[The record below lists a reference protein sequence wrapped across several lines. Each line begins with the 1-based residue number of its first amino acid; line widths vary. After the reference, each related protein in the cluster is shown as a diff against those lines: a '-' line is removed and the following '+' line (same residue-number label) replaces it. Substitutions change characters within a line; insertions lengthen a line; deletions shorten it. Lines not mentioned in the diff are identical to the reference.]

1 MFKSYSQR
9 LAALGSVCFVL
20 TLSACS
26 DAGTSSGGAAAS
38 TSAGAV
44 AADGLSTTVDPAY
57 TGPDSKNFTTLK
69 EPSKKDG
76 VAFKVGFLT
85 LNGGQPVLTA
95 MQKAAET
102 EVEKLGGQFIAKD
115 ASVDPQKQVSQMN
128 ELITA
133 KVDVII
139 GHPVV
144 SGALAPSV
152 AKAKAAGIPFI
163 AIGTPFDQT
172 KAGVPGAVTAVVQG
186 FDYIVYRTMK
196 SLSERHPGA
205 AFSTMGLALPVDQ
218 LTYMNARMEFWG
230 KKFGLKFQGKVDAQ
244 NDTPSG
250 FSPAASTILTKY
262 PKTEII
268 VTYNDQSAVAAASV
282 VAAAGKKIFVATP
295 NSGQSISQAAL
306 KAKRLDLVYRTPWEN
321 MGTQSAIAA
330 YDVVSKQNLPLPAIV
345 NVPSYLV
352 TADTADKARWIG

>member
-1 MFKSYSQR
+1 MFNKHSQR
-9 LAALGSVCFVL
+9 LAAVGSVCFVL
-20 TLSACS
+20 ALSACS
-26 DAGTSSGGAAAS
+26 KGETADGGGTATAAAGAAK
-38 TSAGAV
+38 
-44 AADGLSTTVDPAY
+44 ADALSTTVDAAY
-57 TGPDSKNFTTLK
+57 TGPDSRNFTTLK
-69 EPSKKDG
+69 EPSRKDG
-76 VAFKVGFLT
+76 TRFKVGFLT

-95 MQKAAET
+95 MQKAARA

-115 ASVDPQKQVSQMN
+115 ASVDPQKQVSQLN

-152 AKAKAAGIPFI
+152 AEAKKAGIPFI

-196 SLSERHPGA
+196 ALSERHPGA
-205 AFSTMGLALPVDQ
+205 AFATMGLALPVDQ
-218 LTYMNARMEFWG
+218 LTYMNARMQYWG
-230 KKFGLKFQGKVDAQ
+230 EKFGLKFQGKVDAQ

-268 VTYNDQSAVAAASV
+268 VTYNDQSAVAAAAV

-295 NSGQSISQAAL
+295 NSGQSIGRDAL
-306 KAKRLDLVYRTPWEN
+306 KANRLDLVYRTPWEG

-330 YDVVSKQNLPLPAIV
+330 YDVVSKQNLPLPEIV

-352 TADTADKARWIG
+352 TAETADKAGWIG